1 MLTRGN
7 IYDDVIAQYIDHHR
21 YFAPQYATTGWIY
34 PSPGVAHVHLY
45 GPGCPTEPLNPQ
57 ACHKGTGRSPFA
69 AYAASSV
76 SRQAGH
82 CNSAEFGFKDKCT
95 KNPHTQNGLI
105 VTQKSGEAR
114 LVFWTSGRVLQ
125 YAVGTGY
132 SPQQLIADV
141 PYPSDGTSEGK
152 NTQMLRAS
160 TPGASALVGRCY
172 GLVAVDPVA
181 PHLVWLFAG
190 IHAYSL
196 HADLMSRGYPS
207 NPDHCNPSDGGSTPA
222 ELSIRCH
229 DAHAGIERHVSVYNA
244 NGGANAL
251 QDIFYSYSHDSNA
264 GPSNTANEHYYVGRV
279 VYPSN
284 PFLDAGDGAAASRV
298 IYNVFGDIS
307 PAGAGRGKWTT
318 RISEPGSIVSKMA
331 LDSNLFVWDVRDLD
345 GDGIAEVI
353 ASPCSGYYPDAAT
366 YLFRFDPSTLLLV
379 GPTILAEVTPW
390 LVYGSQMGDRRSSYG
405 YLYDVLTVRRG
416 NGCRLEMAG
425 RSKEGKLV
433 YVAVDS
439 SESEPLLECPS
450 GQVPAGNCPGEGYTC
465 VATTG
470 TTAMPTRTATATAT
484 LTSTTE
490 TTETA
495 ATAAS
500 TPPTTGEATS
510 PKTATHTAL
519 KSSVAPATAT
529 VTTLATAKLTLS
541 SSLKPTRTAL
551 QSSFAATATPIPA
564 TAPAAASNTTAENED
579 DAKKK
584 KGGGAVAGT
593 VVGVLLGI
601 FALIAGAIYA
611 LRTRERGRQ
620 RLATRH
626 TKRMQG
632 QRGPT
637 GAGGTG
643 SASDDGAAAM
653 SRQHF
658 RETVA

>member
-1 MLTRGN
+1 M
-7 IYDDVIAQYIDHHR
+7 
-21 YFAPQYATTGWIY
+21 
-34 PSPGVAHVHLY
+34 
-45 GPGCPTEPLNPQ
+45 
-57 ACHKGTGRSPFA
+57 
-69 AYAASSV
+69 
-76 SRQAGH
+76 
-82 CNSAEFGFKDKCT
+82 
-95 KNPHTQNGLI
+95 
-105 VTQKSGEAR
+105 
-114 LVFWTSGRVLQ
+114 Q

-470 TTAMPTRTATATAT
+470 TTAMPTRTATAT

-500 TPPTTGEATS
+500 APPTTGEATS

-529 VTTLATAKLTLS
+529 VTTLATLTLS

-551 QSSFAATATPIPA
+551 QSSFAATAATIPA

-579 DAKKK
+579 EAEKK

-601 FALIAGAIYA
+601 LALIAGAIYA